1 MVCCSEKSVTSAG
14 KTYYISRGLMRERA
28 VNALKDGKVD
38 GLIVAEVLLEWDI
51 DSSSAARTVL
61 EIGNEAEV
69 NTGYV
74 WVTADNMNDDTITP
88 FLYE

>member
-1 MVCCSEKSVTSAG
+1 MSKNVQLIILHIAVAVLCFIGALVFFNNRMGMEKGSA
-14 KTYYISRGLMRERA
+14 
-28 VNALKDGKVD
+28 
-38 GLIVAEVLLEWDI
+38 VAELANP
-51 DSSSAARTVL
+51 SYPVL

>member
-1 MVCCSEKSVTSAG
+1 MCR
-14 KTYYISRGLMRERA
+14 I
-28 VNALKDGKVD
+28 
-38 GLIVAEVLLEWDI
+38 LLEWGYATVVA
-51 DSSSAARTVL
+51 AARTVL

>member
-1 MVCCSEKSVTSAG
+1 M
-14 KTYYISRGLMRERA
+14 
-28 VNALKDGKVD
+28 KDGKVD
-38 GLIVAEVLLEWDI
+38 GLIVQNPFGMGYATVVA
-51 DSSSAARTVL
+51 AARTVL

-74 WVTADNMNDDTITP
+74 WVTAGNMNDDTITP